1 MDGPNPFGEILLV
14 EDNPGD
20 VRLTEEMLKECGL
33 DPTIHVVSDGSD
45 ALDFL
50 HRNGEY
56 ADAPRPDAI
65 LLDLHLPR
73 TSGKEVLERM
83 DDSVRDIP
91 VVLLSGS
98 RRGPA
103 LEFEDI
109 DAEVDARVSKPID
122 PDEFTDVVQSL
133 SERSDR

>member
-20 VRLTEEMLKECGL
+20 VRLTKELLKETGL
-33 DPTIHVVSDGSD
+33 EPTVHVVSNGSD

-50 HRNGEY
+50 SQCGEY

-73 TSGKEVLERM
+73 MDGTDVLERM
-83 DDSVRDIP
+83 DDDVRD
-91 VVLLSGS
+91 VLVIVLSGAQQD
-98 RRGPA
+98 RA
-103 LEFEDI
+103 FESDEVE
-109 DAEVDARVSKPID
+109 AVVDARVQKPLD
-122 PDEFTDVVQSL
+122 PDEFDAIVQSL
-133 SERSDR
+133 SEQPAE

>member
-1 MDGPNPFGEILLV
+1 MEGPNAFGEILLV

-20 VRLTEEMLKECGL
+20 VRLTKELLKEGGF

-50 HRNGEY
+50 SQRGEY

-73 TSGKEVLERM
+73 MDGTEVLKEM
-83 DDSVRDIP
+83 DDDVRDVP
-91 VVLLSGS
+91 VIVLSG
-98 RRGPA
+98 A
-103 LEFEDI
+103 QQEQAFESDVI
-109 DAEVDARVSKPID
+109 EAVVDARVKKPLD
-122 PDEFTDVVQSL
+122 PDEFDSIVESL
-133 SERSDR
+133 SERPAE

>member
-20 VRLTEEMLKECGL
+20 VRLTKELLKETGL
-33 DPTIHVVSDGSD
+33 EPTVHVVSNGSD

-50 HRNGEY
+50 SQCGEY

-73 TSGKEVLERM
+73 MNGEEILEEM
-83 DDSVRDIP
+83 DDDSRNVPII
-91 VVLLSGS
+91 VLSGTQQE
-98 RRGPA
+98 RV
-103 LEFEDI
+103 FEDDDI
-109 DAEVDARVSKPID
+109 AAVVDARVEKPLD
-122 PDEFTDVVQSL
+122 PDEFDAIVQSL
-133 SERSDR
+133 SEQPAE